1 MKTWFTYAICVGFM
15 GMINAQ
21 ASNSVIEE
29 KLPYY
34 PNEINFT
41 TEILGLGEDFILDH
55 WQQYILEHGGKSEIL
70 GYEKGDL
77 QMVSREVRLPPL
89 DNEIVTLNAMLSPN
103 ASETGVNLSINV
115 QKKDGTYLSDQG
127 QDKVAAKKLEA
138 WLLDFNRG
146 LTSLE
151 KQEVF
156 SHYQVKEN
164 NHKNNER

>member
-1 MKTWFTYAICVGFM
+1 MKTWLTYTICVGFM

-41 TEILGLGEDFILDH
+41 TEILGLGEDFVLDH

-77 QMVSREVRLPPL
+77 QMVSKDVMLPPL
-89 DNEIVTLNAMLSPN
+89 DNETVTLNTLLSPN
-103 ASETGVNLSINV
+103 TSETGVNLSINV
-115 QKKDGTYLSDQG
+115 QKKDGTYLSNQG

-156 SHYQVKEN
+156 NYVEQKAE
-164 NHKNNER
+164 